1 MQFQTAD
8 LWDEHAAQLQC
19 LTPIFKQY
27 GKKECFAGKA
37 ITLKIFE
44 DNSLVREILGTDGRG
59 KVLVVDG
66 GGSLRCALVG
76 DRLALKAIENG
87 WEGIIVY
94 GCIRDSAIIK
104 SMDIGIKAINTCP
117 VKSIKRGVGL
127 KGEILKFAGTTITPT
142 DYIYSD
148 VDGVLVSADWLLQ

>member
-1 MQFQTAD
+1 MKFQTAD
-8 LWDEHAAQLQC
+8 LWDEHAQKLHC
-19 LTPIFKQY
+19 LHPIFKHY

-37 ITLKIFE
+37 VTLKIFE
-44 DNSLVREILGTDGRG
+44 DNSLVRDTLETDGTG

-94 GCIRDSAIIK
+94 GCIRDSAMIK

-117 VKSIKRGVGL
+117 VRSIKRGVGL
-127 KGEILKFAGTTITPT
+127 KGEILKFAGVTITPN

-148 VDGVLVSADWLLQ
+148 ADGVLVAADWLLK